1 LGKLLNIEFR
11 DNGTTF
17 GVSNDLLF
25 SASGGYGVSSS
36 GVVVTPQRAQQL
48 LTAFSCVAL
57 RGRTIANLR
66 AYVGQIQPG
75 TNDIVEVPEHPL
87 NKLLQL
93 KMNPQT
99 GEFNFFETCVMHI
112 DLWGNFYAIINRNFF
127 GDVVRLTQIADP
139 SSVTLKVAK
148 GNETLRDNTT
158 VLAKK
163 GQLFYAVAIP
173 GEGVKNY
180 PTKRILHIANI
191 SQNGIEGLSQV
202 GIYRQSVGLLLAA
215 QEYQGRFFANGTHPS
230 GVVSIDGY
238 LEENIEIVT
247 RKMEQDFSRLGRGET
262 PIVVLEGADT
272 TYLPLSMSMRD
283 AEFVTSQDWTAHT
296 VAGWFGVPPNKVGL
310 QGSSAYNSLS
320 EENSA
325 WKTDTVV
332 PLGQRITKPMTNQL
346 LSQEDINRNL
356 RVLLDYSPFMADLAT
371 QATADRKY
379 FEMGLPANVIMAK
392 RGYPDLGPDGDISH
406 RPANLV
412 HLGQVTDGKIA
423 IQTESVTNEE

>member
-1 LGKLLNIEFR
+1 MGKLLNIEFR

-25 SASGGYGVSSS
+25 SSSNTGYGISSS
-36 GVVVTPQRAQQL
+36 GITVTPQRAQQL
-48 LTAFSCVAL
+48 LIAFSCVAL

-75 TNDIVEVPEHPL
+75 SNNIVEMPDHPL

-93 KMNPQT
+93 KMNPHT
-99 GEFNFFETCVMHI
+99 GEFNFFETCVMHV

-139 SSVTLKVAK
+139 SSVTLMIAK
-148 GNETLRDNTT
+148 GGETLRDNTT
-158 VLAKK
+158 VTAAK
-163 GQLFYAVAIP
+163 GQLFYAISIP
-173 GEGVKNY
+173 GEGIKNY
-180 PTKRILHIANI
+180 TSKRILHIANI

-215 QEYQGRFFANGTHPS
+215 QQYQGRFFENGTHPS
-230 GVVSIDGY
+230 GILSIDGG
-238 LEENIEIVT
+238 LAENRETFERGVE
-247 RKMEQDFSRLGRGET
+247 KQFSRLGRGET
-262 PIVVLEGADT
+262 PVVVLEGEN
-272 TYLPLSMSMRD
+272 TYQPLAMSMRD
-283 AEFVTSQDWTAHT
+283 AEFVTSQDWTAHG

-310 QGSSAYNSLS
+310 QGSGAYNSLT

-332 PLGQRITKPMTNQL
+332 PLGQRITKPMTQL
-346 LSQEDINRNL
+346 LSQEDIDNNL

-379 FEMGLPANVIMAK
+379 FEMGLPSNVIMAK
-392 RGYPDLGPDGDISH
+392 RGYPALGPKGDISH

-412 HLGQVTDGKIA
+412 HLGQVTDGKTA
-423 IQTESVTNEE
+423 IQNENVTNED